1 MRDGGGVQGLPAK
14 NITIKKKPPTPS
26 LQTASFPIGTD
37 LPSHINMM
45 TIVTNNMTILMLIS
59 RVLYINGRTTARRA
73 LPAFINNS
81 VRSSYDRNN
90 FVQISRQGNLN
101 RRLSTCRQVASLP
114 VDESSG
120 LSATQEPFK
129 VNLLTLPLPEL
140 ETLIK
145 SWKYPAFRA
154 RQIHNWI
161 FSQGVK
167 DIDEMTDL
175 PLKLRDT
182 LKERTTIG
190 SLHLHIEQ
198 ISIDGTK
205 KRAYKLHDG
214 QMIESVLMP
223 YEDGRRTACISSQ
236 AGCAMG
242 CVFCGKCFVPCDL
255 IY

>member
-1 MRDGGGVQGLPAK
+1 MHTTHA
-14 NITIKKKPPTPS
+14 PPII
-26 LQTASFPIGTD
+26 PIH
-37 LPSHINMM
+37 SSNMNM
-45 TIVTNNMTILMLIS
+45 TIVTNNMAILMLVS
-59 RVLYINGRTTARRA
+59 RVLYISGTTATRRTF
-73 LPAFINNS
+73 PAFVNTIRSSHDPNNS
-81 VRSSYDRNN
+81 
-90 FVQISRQGNLN
+90 VQISRQGNLN
-101 RRLSTCRQVASLP
+101 RRLSTCRPVTSLP
-114 VDESSG
+114 IDESSR
-120 LSATQEPFK
+120 LYTAQEPFK

-175 PLKLRDT
+175 PLKLREA

-198 ISIDGTK
+198 ISNDGTK

-214 QMIESVLMP
+214 QMIESVV
-223 YEDGRRTACISSQ
+223 RISIRVHFQS
-236 AGCAMG
+236 C
-242 CVFCGKCFVPCDL
+242 
-255 IY
+255 